1 MKQQVNLPQTKRACG
16 ERRNEICRLA
26 QHHQSSCLSRG
37 PILVRMIALLLE
49 LREEEEEKTLTLFL
63 TTPEGVG
70 AKEKLSQILSFVVVE
85 QVFSRVGDDYSPPH
99 YV

>member
-1 MKQQVNLPQTKRACG
+1 MKLLPSRAT
-16 ERRNEICRLA
+16 
-26 QHHQSSCLSRG
+26 SS
-37 PILVRMIALLLE
+37 IKLLISWTHIGTYDCIIIGAKKG
-49 LREEEEEKTLTLFL
+49 EEEEKTLTLFL

-70 AKEKLSQILSFVVVE
+70 AKEKLSQILSFAVVE

>member
-1 MKQQVNLPQTKRACG
+1 
-16 ERRNEICRLA
+16 
-26 QHHQSSCLSRG
+26 
-37 PILVRMIALLLE
+37 MIALLLE